1 LEAGIIARDNYL
13 YLNIREFQCFRDEKG
28 VVEVDRVGVGEARD
42 EVRDRCFLVLR
53 NRDEVRVQNDVVV
66 FLKVL
71 EKDGNNLFGLGKFLS
86 DCWKFVDV
94 FEHEFP

>member
-1 LEAGIIARDNYL
+1 MEAGIIARDNYL

-42 EVRDRCFLVLR
+42 EVCYRCFLVIR
-53 NRDEVRVQNDVVV
+53 NGDEVRVQNDVVV

-71 EKDGNNLFGLGKFLS
+71 EKDGNDLLSLGEFLS
-86 DCWKFVDV
+86 DRRKFVDI